1 VEGLPLRRLV
11 FGHRPGPERIF
22 FHNLWFRG
30 HNNPRYAELLPRLE
44 RLDRYLLVLPDQ
56 RLLRGVAYRAA
67 RATQPARDDLVFR
80 LAAKGY
86 RHLFTADNEQ
96 IALFPGHAVADVDDP
111 MFSPRE
117 VELLSRPNLA
127 AYVVTAD
134 RAGRGFEELGVQKP
148 WHVIPQGV
156 SIGEVTD
163 AAREEIAARHR
174 SDGEVVVGYMAAWLL
189 SEEDRGGKNPLYN
202 VDHLFELWDEIR
214 ARVPKA
220 RLWLLGGPSDRVRAR
235 CAGRSDVVLLG
246 RVPREHVLAYAA
258 NFDLALYPRT
268 ADQGIRSVKVAEYM
282 GMGVPTVSYD
292 YEVTA
297 DLRETGAGVLVG
309 TPREFVEAVERLA
322 TDEGERR
329 RIAEAARAAGRAR
342 NWDVLAREYAGLL
355 DKYLPRHA

>member
-1 VEGLPLRRLV
+1 MERLPLRRLV

-30 HNNPRYAELLPRLE
+30 HNNPRYAELLPRLD
-44 RLDRYLLVLPDQ
+44 RLDPYLVVLPDQ

-67 RATQPARDDLVFR
+67 RATKPARDATVFR
-80 LAAKGY
+80 AAAKRY
-86 RHLFTADNEQ
+86 RYLFTADNEQ
-96 IALFPGHAVADVDDP
+96 IALFPGPAVADVDDP
-111 MFSPRE
+111 TFSLRE
-117 VELLSRPNLA
+117 VELLARPNLA
-127 AYVVTAD
+127 AYVVTAE
-134 RAGRGFEELGVQKP
+134 RAGRRFEQLGVEKP

-156 SIGEVTD
+156 SLGEVSD
-163 AAREEIAARHR
+163 AARAEVAARHR

-189 SEEDRGGKNPLYN
+189 SEQDRGGDNPLYN
-202 VDHLFELWDEIR
+202 VDHLLELWDEIR

-220 RLWLLGGPSDRVRAR
+220 RLWLLGGPSERVRAR

-246 RVPREHVLAYAA
+246 RVPRDRVLAYAA

-297 DLRETGAGVLVG
+297 DLRETGAGVLVE

-322 TDEGERR
+322 KDEPERR

-342 NWDVLAREYAGLL
+342 DWDVLGREYGELL
-355 DKYLPRHA
+355 DRYLPRDD

>member
-1 VEGLPLRRLV
+1 MERVPLRRLV
-11 FGHRPGPERIF
+11 VGQRPDPDRIF

-67 RATQPARDDLVFR
+67 RATKPARDAAVFR
-80 LAAKGY
+80 LAANRY

-96 IALFPGHAVADVDDP
+96 IALFSGPAVADVDDP
-111 MFSPRE
+111 TFSPRE

-127 AYVVTAD
+127 AYIVTAE
-134 RAGRGFEELGVQKP
+134 RAGRRFDELGVDKP

-156 SIGEVTD
+156 SLDEVTG
-163 AAREEIAARHR
+163 ASRAEIAARHR
-174 SDGEVVVGYMAAWLL
+174 TDGEVVVGYMAAWLL
-189 SEEDRGGKNPLYN
+189 SEDDRGGENPLYN
-202 VDHLFELWDEIR
+202 VDHLLELWDEIHS
-214 ARVPKA
+214 RVPKA
-220 RLWLLGGPSDRVRAR
+220 RLWLLGGPSERVRTR

-246 RVPREHVLAYAA
+246 RVPRDRVLSYAA
-258 NFDLALYPRT
+258 NFDLALYPRS

-292 YEVTA
+292 YEVTS
-297 DLRETGAGVLVG
+297 DLRETGAGILVE
-309 TPREFVEAVERLA
+309 TPREFVDAVERLA
-322 TDEGERR
+322 NDESERR

-342 NWDVLAREYAGLL
+342 DWEVLGREYAELL
-355 DKYLPRHA
+355 DKYLPRDD